1 VHISFHLLD
10 FTDKADYLK
19 WGDLQFDI
27 FSTYGLV
34 PVQVIT
40 WETMVELTQRNHE
53 LFKDGKSNGGRFGT
67 LMVKDGTSTV
77 MVPPTLSEKIRN
89 DHEIKH
95 PVVLQVTGTDGRPYS
110 AVFDDEPHP
119 KLHYETWDEIC
130 YEYSFIEHAEVKVD
144 EPIWQFSWGPLQ
156 ASRPPT
162 SYKVMFEKIPYFNFE
177 TRFEGVDDFSGSAS
191 TAQLKKI
198 LNGRASLKI
207 NEGKEFERFEIE
219 LNHIKPQALPTEY
232 HFEYFDGKPTND
244 QDVKN
249 LIEQLSPGDFLDI
262 KRIAPLNQRKHLRF
276 YFKVGALI
284 DF

>member
-1 VHISFHLLD
+1 VQVDRKIPLLPLNSESGAPSSELTYRWHEKIGKPKILSLIDKPIILTSNTSSSLFLEKVELHINETGTTSKIASFKPDDLQYLDPSFEDLIKNNKNLILYFTGTVDTKPVHISFHLLD

-110 AVFDDEPHP
+110 AV
-119 KLHYETWDEIC
+119 
-130 YEYSFIEHAEVKVD
+130 
-144 EPIWQFSWGPLQ
+144 
-156 ASRPPT
+156 
-162 SYKVMFEKIPYFNFE
+162 
-177 TRFEGVDDFSGSAS
+177 
-191 TAQLKKI
+191 
-198 LNGRASLKI
+198 
-207 NEGKEFERFEIE
+207 
-219 LNHIKPQALPTEY
+219 
-232 HFEYFDGKPTND
+232 
-244 QDVKN
+244 
-249 LIEQLSPGDFLDI
+249 
-262 KRIAPLNQRKHLRF
+262 
-276 YFKVGALI
+276 
-284 DF
+284 